1 MTRSSPSFSRQILV
15 AVLSAMCAFAA
26 SACSNTATSTAV
38 QPLSKHGV
46 SAQNINWTFYQV
58 DDTGSY
64 NVVTGINDADHIVG
78 KYSEHPT
85 TTLYK
90 LVNNS
95 YIGIPQAPGSYT
107 FHNDNYPNAV
117 ESAIT
122 ALSPKGPGYS
132 SSVEAG
138 WLREPGHLNKYA
150 PYPPFGV
157 VNNQG
162 LWTVMHMHPGEDSCD
177 PPNQAMELSAIND
190 GQTAVGFY
198 TEHSQGCA
206 DEALEVS
213 IGEQYTEITPSGY
226 YSAAAGGIN
235 DSGHVVGTG
244 MMIKSGPTFAW
255 YLPSGTDTA
264 GVKTLSGLPGVPM
277 PQISINS
284 SEVIAGSY
292 TESGAT
298 HGFICDWDKNSN
310 PTCSSYQTVPNP
322 CGGCGGAADDTI
334 VYGIND
340 SEDICGS
347 YVTSDG
353 HQHGFVGIAQPGR
366 LRRRAVQSHSARSLQ
381 SYSTAP
387 SH

>member
-1 MTRSSPSFSRQILV
+1 
-15 AVLSAMCAFAA
+15 MCAFAA
-26 SACSNTATSTAV
+26 GACSNTATSTAV

-46 SAQNINWTFYQV
+46 SAQNISWTFYQV
-58 DDTGSY
+58 DDTGS
-64 NVVTGINDADHIVG
+64 NNAVTGINDAEHIVG

-90 LVNNS
+90 IVNNS
-95 YIGIPQAPGSYT
+95 YIGIPQTSGSYT

-117 ESAIT
+117 ESTIT

-138 WLREPGHLNKYA
+138 WLREPGHLTKIA
-150 PYPPFGV
+150 PYPPYGV

-162 LWTVMHMHPGEDSCD
+162 LWTVMHMHLGEDLCT
-177 PPNQAMELSAIND
+177 PPPQAMELSAIND

-284 SEVIAGSY
+284 SDVIAGSY

-310 PTCSSYQTVPNP
+310 PTCSSNQTVKYP
-322 CGGCGGAADDTI
+322 CGSSCGAADDTI

-347 YVTSDG
+347 YVDSGG
-353 HQHGFVGIAQPGR
+353 HQHGFVGIVQPS
-366 LRRRAVQSHSARSLQ
+366 RRRALQSHSGRPR
-381 SYSTAP
+381 TD
-387 SH
+387 